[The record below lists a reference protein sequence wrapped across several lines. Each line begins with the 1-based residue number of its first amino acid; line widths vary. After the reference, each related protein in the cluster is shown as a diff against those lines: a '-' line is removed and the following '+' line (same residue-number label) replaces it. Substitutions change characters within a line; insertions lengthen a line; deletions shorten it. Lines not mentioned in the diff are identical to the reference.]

1 MEIEGEMQMER
12 CKNTR
17 VLKKEMSILLGSVT
31 VLLVTTTSCAIDANA
46 QTVIEPVKVSQ
57 SATCAPAGVSPQE
70 QIEYHGYSCGR
81 PACANHH
88 HDSES
93 QRQKA
98 VIFKNQQLN
107 HNIFTVF
114 GGTLFLWMTVG
125 IFSLIGRKGLEQSA
139 QG

>member
-1 MEIEGEMQMER
+1 MEIEGEKQMER

-17 VLKKEMSILLGSVT
+17 VLEKEMSVLLGSVT
-31 VLLVTTTSCAIDANA
+31 VLLLTTTSCSINANA
-46 QTVIEPVKVSQ
+46 QTVIESVKVSQ
-57 SATCAPAGVSPQE
+57 STVAAPASSVNQQE
-70 QIEYHGYSCGR
+70 PAEYHGYSCGR

-107 HNIFTVF
+107 HNIFTVL
-114 GGTLFLWMTVG
+114 GGALFLWLTVG
-125 IFSLIGRKGLEQSA
+125 IFSLVGKKGIKQSA
-139 QG
+139 

>member
-1 MEIEGEMQMER
+1 MEIKGEKQMER

-17 VLKKEMSILLGSVT
+17 VLKKEMSILLGSVA

-46 QTVIEPVKVSQ
+46 QTVIESVKVSQ
-57 SATCAPAGVSPQE
+57 PTVAAPARSVNQE
-70 QIEYHGYSCGR
+70 QTEYHGYSCGR

-107 HNIFTVF
+107 HNIFTVL
-114 GGTLFLWMTVG
+114 GGALFLWLTVG
-125 IFSLIGRKGLEQSA
+125 IFSLVGKKGLKQSA
-139 QG
+139 